1 MCALLLSSVLYDFT
15 NNIVASI
22 AASCISI
29 LLIPVIMTVGGYFYD
44 PPEWLFF
51 TVGFKIAKKYNIW
64 FLLPLSLIATLNKES
79 FLFFIPTLLPLLLSR
94 YSKMNTILPFVSAIG
109 LSIIMNL
116 IIKHSFSMNPGFI
129 MENHFW
135 HNLLFYCN
143 PNNYLQWEFTYSI
156 LMPKGFNIVNVVII
170 VMIIGSTWQS
180 IIKPIRQSF
189 IIALTI
195 SVPLLIGCCWEAELR
210 NMSLLFVPLSIMIAQ
225 YISQIINHERHN
237 YKV

>member
-1 MCALLLSSVLYDFT
+1 
-15 NNIVASI
+15 
-22 AASCISI
+22 
-29 LLIPVIMTVGGYFYD
+29 
-44 PPEWLFF
+44 
-51 TVGFKIAKKYNIW
+51 
-64 FLLPLSLIATLNKES
+64 
-79 FLFFIPTLLPLLLSR
+79 
-94 YSKMNTILPFVSAIG
+94 
-109 LSIIMNL
+109 
-116 IIKHSFSMNPGFI
+116 
-129 MENHFW
+129 
-135 HNLLFYCN
+135 
-143 PNNYLQWEFTYSI
+143 
-156 LMPKGFNIVNVVII
+156 MPKGFNIVNVVII